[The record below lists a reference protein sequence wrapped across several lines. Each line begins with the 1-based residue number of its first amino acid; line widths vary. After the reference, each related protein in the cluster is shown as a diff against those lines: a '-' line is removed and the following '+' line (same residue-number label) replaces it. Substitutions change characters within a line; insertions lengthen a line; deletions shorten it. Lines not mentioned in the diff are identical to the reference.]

1 MTDHPSTFNA
11 APTGNADIDWD
22 DAATLHRRDDG
33 DGVLD
38 GLKALNRGTLAEMVR
53 LYCNLPAA
61 DRSNY
66 VIQKAGDRRLEPG
79 EILALADREDFPAA

>member
-11 APTGNADIDWD
+11 KPASNAAVDWD

-53 LYCNLPAA
+53 LVCNMPAA
-61 DRSNY
+61 DRGDY

-79 EILALADREDFPAA
+79 EIQALADREDFPAG